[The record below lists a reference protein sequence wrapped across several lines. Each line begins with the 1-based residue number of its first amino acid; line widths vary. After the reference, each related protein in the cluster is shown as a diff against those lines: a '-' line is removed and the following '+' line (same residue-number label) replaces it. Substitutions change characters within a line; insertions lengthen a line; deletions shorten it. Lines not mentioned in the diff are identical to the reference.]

1 MNILVTDLATGRR
14 VASGWFE
21 RLHHVWPTIS
31 RTVAEWYEADPE
43 DVSIE
48 ETDDGDM
55 VSVNGRIVASM
66 ADGSL

>member
-31 RTVAEWYEADPE
+31 RTVAEWHECEPN
-43 DVSIE
+43 DVEIA
-48 ETDDGDM
+48 ETEDGDM
-55 VSVNGRIVASM
+55 VAVNGRIVAAI
-66 ADGSL
+66 ADAH